1 MDNLIMLTQWNCKF
15 DTSFVKLLK
24 LEEEAGVQKE
34 NVWGVGG

>member
-15 DTSFVKLLK
+15 DTSCVKLQK

-34 NVWGVGG
+34 NVGVGG

>member
-15 DTSFVKLLK
+15 DTSCVK

-34 NVWGVGG
+34 NVGVGG